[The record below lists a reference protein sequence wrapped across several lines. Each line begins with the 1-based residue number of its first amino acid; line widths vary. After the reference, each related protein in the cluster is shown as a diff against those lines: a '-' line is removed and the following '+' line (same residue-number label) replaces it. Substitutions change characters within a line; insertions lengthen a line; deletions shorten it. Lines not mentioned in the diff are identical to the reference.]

1 MRNRGMKKQIVCGCS
16 ILLAICLVSCGAE
29 VQSGQPEPGTAETF
43 GTETVDI
50 FENTAVES
58 RADLQSEE
66 NHGDTLQSETVV
78 WENPYAGSMYDL
90 LAEEDVEKYLK
101 GLGMEDVSP
110 VCYYDPKGAPKLK
123 LYYDRETGRGC
134 GLGYEETEDGTDLL
148 GFEISGYESYQW
160 NYYWNFPNP
169 YATQIRYGEDL
180 RIDRIPYFI
189 YEKTTGLEETYTYDS
204 ENRLCAYHL
213 RGCVKTE
220 GKESKQEEI
229 FTVSFSYREN
239 GTLQEKEYQF
249 NEDVFGH
256 ESVDWNPH
264 YVYDELERLLYVGH
278 GRREIFDAC
287 YLVYEGD
294 SMIPAAYLELDYYF
308 LKFVPLAEQD
318 YHNRVNVPRDGVD
331 AFLSQVGLSQQD
343 KFHEYRWHNES
354 SDTVIWSHSDVVLT
368 LYFDPERELGCGYL
382 DYPGET
388 LTDMDGF
395 MFKGC
400 IEIDCKETNPYGV
413 FALYEGDSMDE
424 IHLGNLSPEK
434 LPDVY
439 KYESDYICEY
449 DGERLMRIWMYGTG
463 SDTERFFIYDG
474 DSGIPSYCLNLVN
487 GVTHGATLFKFVY

>member
-1 MRNRGMKKQIVCGCS
+1 MRNSSIRNRGMKKQIVCGCS
-16 ILLAICLVSCGAE
+16 ILLVLWLVSCGGEA
-29 VQSGQPEPGTAETF
+29 QSAQPEPGTAEIF
-43 GTETVDI
+43 ETET
-50 FENTAVES
+50 ETAV
-58 RADLQSEE
+58 R
-66 NHGDTLQSETVV
+66 
-78 WENPYAGSMYDL
+78 ENPYAGSIYEL
-90 LAEEDVEKYLK
+90 LAEEDVEEYLK
-101 GLGMEDVSP
+101 GLGMENVSP
-110 VCYYDPKGAPKLK
+110 VCFYDLNGAPKLK

-148 GFEISGYESYQW
+148 GFEINGYRW
-160 NYYWNFPNP
+160 NDYWNFPNP
-169 YATQIRYGEDL
+169 YSTQIRYGEDNQ
-180 RIDRIPYFI
+180 IDRIPYFI

-220 GKESKQEEI
+220 GEESKQEEL

-249 NEDVFGH
+249 NEEIFGH

-264 YVYDELERLLYVGH
+264 YVYDELERLLYVEY
-278 GRREIFDAC
+278 GRRKIFDTF
-287 YLVYEGD
+287 YMVYEGD
-294 SMIPAAYLELDYYF
+294 SMIPAAYLELYYYF
-308 LKFVPLAEQD
+308 LNFVPLAEQD

-331 AFLSQVGLSQQD
+331 AFLSQVGLSRQD

-354 SDTVIWSHSDVVLT
+354 SHTIAWSHSDVVLT

-400 IEIDCKETNPYGV
+400 IEIDCKETDPYGV
-413 FALYEGDSMDE
+413 FAEYEGDSIDE
-424 IHLGNLSPEK
+424 IYLGNLPPEK
-434 LPDVY
+434 LPDA
-439 KYESDYICEY
+439 YEYEGGYICEY
-449 DGERLMRIWMYGTG
+449 DGERLMRIYLDGTG

-474 DSGIPSYCLNLVN
+474 DSDKPSYCLNLVN
-487 GVTHGATLFKFVY
+487 GVTHGATLFRFIY